1 MASRN
6 PGGADRDGQRL
17 EERIRYLED
26 VIRQTREALELA
38 ADLGDFQA
46 SVNTFDTPEAI
57 LATAEARVRRVASF
71 ETTAWLLIS
80 EEDASFGMARCEPP
94 SAEADMLA
102 ELDRLTDNKTM
113 AWALDSSRPAVTT
126 AADGKGRLMIHP
138 LATASRIRGL
148 FMGRLACDPAEI
160 PDGFM
165 TLLTIIFQGCAN
177 TIESYELYRL
187 NRRTTLRL
195 EEKVGELLQAES
207 RLRAKGMELEDSVSR
222 LRLENSLHLKA
233 REELH
238 EASREAREMAGAL
251 RDSEERYRTLFETM
265 VQGVVLLDGDG
276 TIISVNPAAERILGA
291 SARTISSMTCMD
303 PAWENVHEDGT
314 PCPPD
319 ELPFMIALR
328 TGKAVHGVVV
338 GKRNLAEGKRRWLTV
353 NAVPLFREGGD
364 VPNQVFLTL
373 SDLTELRRN
382 ERVLKRLVDTMPVL
396 VHAHDAEGRYVFWNK
411 ECERVLGYTAD
422 EMYADPGMRE
432 HIYPDPDYRRNVVD
446 MYHKEVRDFEDWEAP
461 MRARDGS
468 TKIIAWTS
476 RSTQAPIHGWV
487 SWETG
492 VDVTARKQAEE
503 ALERL
508 SRDQEE
514 LIRERTQELTAK
526 TAELVAANRKL
537 KRLDELKSAFLT
549 AVSHD
554 IRTPLTSVLGFAKLA
569 MRDFERHYRP
579 LAGDDQS
586 LAARGDR
593 LRDNLAVIVSE
604 GGRLTRLI
612 NDFLD
617 LSRIESGRL
626 QWNDKDTDPAM
637 ALDTAVRAVS
647 GDYEAKPSVT
657 LEVHVAPDLPRLH
670 VDPDRIVQVLVNL
683 LHNAVKFTD
692 QGRVTAG
699 VEADGNLVR
708 YTVADTGVGIPAE
721 ELESVFDKFHQLASG
736 DQVTDKAIGSG
747 LGLSICREIVIH
759 YQGRIWAESSFGHGS
774 TFFVELPGRI

>member
-1 MASRN
+1 MS
-6 PGGADRDGQRL
+6 DRDDNAHGP
-17 EERIRYLED
+17 EDRIRYLEQ
-26 VIRQTREALELA
+26 VIRHTQEALELA
-38 ADLGDFQA
+38 ANLGDFQA
-46 SVNTFDTPEAI
+46 SVNTFDDPESI
-57 LATAEARVRRVASF
+57 LATAEERVRRVIAF
-71 ETTAWLLIS
+71 GATAWLLIS

-94 SAEADMLA
+94 GAEADMRA

-113 AWALDSSRPAVTT
+113 AWALDSPGAVLVGS
-126 AADGKGRLMIHP
+126 ADGAGHLVIHT

-148 FMGRLACDPAEI
+148 FMGRLDCDPAEI
-160 PDGFM
+160 PDSFR
-165 TLLTIIFQGCAN
+165 TLLTIILQGCAN
-177 TIESYELYRL
+177 TIESHELYRL

-195 EEKVGELLQAES
+195 EEKVGQLIRVEA
-207 RLRAKGMELEDSVSR
+207 RLRAKGMELEEMVSR

-238 EASREAREMAGAL
+238 QASQEARASAEAL

-291 SARTISSMTCMD
+291 SERTISSMACTD

-314 PCPPD
+314 PCPPE
-319 ELPFMIALR
+319 ELPFMVALR

-338 GKRNLAEGKRRWLTV
+338 GKRNQTEGKRRWLTV
-353 NAVPLFREGGD
+353 NAVPLFQEGAG
-364 VPNQVFLTL
+364 VPDQVFLTL
-373 SDLTELRRN
+373 SDVTELRRS

-396 VHAHDAEGRYVFWNK
+396 VHAHDAEGNYVFWNK
-411 ECERVLGYTAD
+411 ECERVLGYTAED
-422 EMYADPGMRE
+422 MYNDPTVRE
-432 HIYPDPDYRRNVVD
+432 RIYPDPLYREQVVEY
-446 MYHKEVRDFEDWEAP
+446 YHNDLRDFQEWEAP
-461 MRARDGS
+461 MRARDG
-468 TKIIAWTS
+468 TVRIIAWTS
-476 RSTQAPIHGWV
+476 RSTQAPIHGWA

-492 VDVTARKQAEE
+492 VDITARKQAEE
-503 ALERL
+503 ALARL
-508 SRDQEE
+508 TRDQEDI
-514 LIRERTQELTAK
+514 IRERTLELTRK
-526 TAELVAANRKL
+526 TGELVAANRKL
-537 KRLDELKSAFLT
+537 KRLDELKSSFLS

-569 MRDFERHYRP
+569 MRDFQRHYRP
-579 LAGDDQS
+579 LAGDDRD

-626 QWNDKDTDPAM
+626 QWHDKDMDPVK
-637 ALDTAVRAVS
+637 ALDTAARAVS
-647 GDYEAKPSVT
+647 GAYEAKPAV
-657 LEVHVAPDLPRLH
+657 EFKVHAAKGLPRLH

-692 QGRVTAG
+692 QGVVEAR

-708 YTVADTGVGIPAE
+708 YIVADTGIGIPAE
-721 ELESVFDKFHQLASG
+721 ELDSVFDKFHQLAAG
-736 DQVTDKAIGSG
+736 DLVTDKARGSG
-747 LGLSICREIVIH
+747 LGLSICREIVDH
-759 YQGRIWAESSFGHGS
+759 YKGEIWAESSFGHGS
-774 TFFVELPGRI
+774 TFVVELPGRQ